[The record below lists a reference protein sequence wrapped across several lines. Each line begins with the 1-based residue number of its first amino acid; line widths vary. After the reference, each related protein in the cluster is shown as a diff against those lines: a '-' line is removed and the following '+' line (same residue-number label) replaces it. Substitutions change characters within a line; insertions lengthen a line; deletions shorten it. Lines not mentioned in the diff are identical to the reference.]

1 MGFLN
6 ALARIPANK
15 VMVPALICDQEQV
28 LSLRPSTGG
37 EASEGNGLPIF
48 AMKTLNSWR
57 LCAVPLAVSASLTVM
72 VPAMAQT
79 SDKSVS
85 LKETTITATR
95 SEQPLSDVVAD
106 VSIIDRAML
115 DRAGAG
121 GLSDVLSRL
130 PGIEMARNGGPGN
143 NTSVF
148 LRGAENR
155 FTAVFIDGIRVDS
168 QSTGGAPWEVI
179 PLSQIDRVEV
189 LRGPAAAVYGS
200 DALGGV
206 IQIFTKKGEG
216 AFSPVIG
223 IGVGRYGTHKVDAGF
238 SGSQAGFDYALG
250 LADEKSTGFNARTIA
265 SANPDNDGYRSK
277 SASARLGFQINP
289 DHRIEATGLYNDLN
303 SQYDSSKTL
312 DDRNLNKL
320 QNLGLQ
326 WSAKWSDV
334 YTTRLS
340 VNESTSRY
348 ETTPSPY
355 LTQTKLRGALFQ
367 NDLRLGAHRL
377 SATLEQRVD
386 RLDNAPIGKDRS
398 QNGVA
403 LGYGFVQSGHTLQLN
418 VRRDQD
424 SEFGGKSTG
433 SAAYAYAFTP
443 QWRATA
449 SAGTAFRV
457 PTLYQRFSQYGV
469 ASLKPE
475 SSRNLELGLRYAEGS
490 TSASVVAYRNTVSNL
505 ITFVNGAGPC
515 AAGTGSFPGCYSNTA
530 RAEYSGVTLAGAYRL
545 PTALGPVDLRGSL
558 DVQDPRDLDTGKQLA
573 RRARQHAVLG
583 ADWRVGTWLLGVDT
597 LLSGKRYSSAGETVP
612 MGGYG
617 LLNLNASTRVAKDW
631 TLLAR
636 LDNATG
642 KVYETA
648 STYANPGRSL
658 YVAAKWAPQ

>member
-1 MGFLN
+1 
-6 ALARIPANK
+6 
-15 VMVPALICDQEQV
+15 
-28 LSLRPSTGG
+28 
-37 EASEGNGLPIF
+37 
-48 AMKTLNSWR
+48 MKTVNSWR
-57 LCAVPLAVSASLTVM
+57 LCAVPFAVSATLATVCP
-72 VPAMAQT
+72 VMAQT
-79 SDKSVS
+79 VS
-85 LKETTITATR
+85 STLKETTITATR

-121 GLSDVLSRL
+121 GLADVLSRL
-130 PGIEMARNGGPGN
+130 PGVEIARNGGPGST
-143 NTSVF
+143 TSVF

-155 FTAVFIDGIRVDS
+155 FTAVFIDGVRVDS
-168 QSTGGAPWEVI
+168 QSTGGAAWEAI
-179 PLSQIDRVEV
+179 PMSQIDRVEV

-223 IGVGRYGTHKVDAGF
+223 VGVGRYGTRKVDAGF

-250 LADEKSTGFNARTIA
+250 LTDEKSTGFNARTIS
-265 SANPDNDGYRSK
+265 SANPDNDGYHSK

-289 DHRIEATGLYNDLN
+289 DHRIEASGLFNDLN
-303 SQYDSSKTL
+303 TQYDNSKTL
-312 DDRNLNKL
+312 DDRALSKL
-320 QNLGLQ
+320 QTVGLQ
-326 WSAKWSDV
+326 WVAKWSDI
-334 YTTRLS
+334 YTTRLN

-355 LTQTKLRGALFQ
+355 LTQTRLRGALFQ
-367 NDLRLGAHRL
+367 NDWRLGAHRL

-386 RLDNAPIGKDRS
+386 HLDNAPIAKDRS

-418 VRRDQD
+418 VRNDQD
-424 SEFGGKSTG
+424 SEFGGKNTG

-449 SAGTAFRV
+449 SAGTAFRA
-457 PTLYQRFSQYGV
+457 PTLYQRFSPYGV

-475 SSRNLELGLRYAEGS
+475 SSRNVELGLRFAEGS
-490 TSASVVAYRNTVSNL
+490 TSVSIIAYRSTVSNL
-505 ITFVNGAGPC
+505 ITFVSAPGPC
-515 AAGTGSFPGCYSNTA
+515 AAGSGLFPGCYSNTA
-530 RAEYSGVTLAGAYRL
+530 RAAYSGVTLAGGYRL
-545 PTALGPVDLRGSL
+545 PTAVGPVDLHGSL
-558 DVQDPRDLDTGKQLA
+558 DIQDPRDLDTGKQLA

-597 LLSGKRYSSAGETVP
+597 LVSGKRYSSAGETLP
-612 MGGYG
+612 MGGYA
-617 LLNLNASTRVAKDW
+617 LLNLNASTRVARDW

-648 STYANPGRSL
+648 STYATPGRSL